1 MSKLFIICGHG
12 AGDPGACANGFTE
25 AERVR
30 ALGKRMKELGG
41 DHVALGDI
49 NRDYYQDNGITN
61 LNIEKDYQILELH
74 LDSSGNTSACGG
86 HVIIKSGYRPDS
98 YDNAVANLISS
109 KFPGRSEII
118 VQRSNLAN
126 INRAAFRG
134 YAYRLLECCFITNVD
149 DLNRFNNQLDDL
161 AIGLLGC
168 FGIESSN
175 QPPVSKPQNEPVNV
189 QKPTVNDSYDPWVAE
204 LQKELNAQGFRD
216 SNGNLL
222 SVDGIW
228 GSRTLEACPLV
239 KQGAKGNITRL
250 IQKRLNSVDFNI
262 GVDGIFGA
270 DTKRAI
276 SVFQR
281 NRGLSADGIVGRNTW
296 RWLLKG
302 TKF

>member
-41 DHVALGDI
+41 DRVTLGDI
-49 NRDYYQDNGITN
+49 NRDYYQDNGIIN
-61 LNIEKDYQILELH
+61 LNIEKDHQILELH
-74 LDSSGNTSACGG
+74 LDSSENASACGG

-98 YDNAVANLISS
+98 YDNAVANLIAN

-118 VQRSNLAN
+118 TQRSNLAN
-126 INRAAFRG
+126 VNRAASRG

-149 DLNRFNNQLDDL
+149 DLNKFNNQLNDL

-175 QPPVSKPQNEPVNV
+175 QPPVSKPQNEPINV
-189 QKPTVNDSYDPWVAE
+189 QKPTVNNSYDPWVAE
-204 LQKELNAQGFRD
+204 LQKELNTQGFRD

-239 KQGAKGNITRL
+239 KQGAQGNITRL
-250 IQKRLNSVDFNI
+250 IQKRLNSVDFSI

-281 NRGLSADGIVGRNTW
+281 NRGLSADGMVGRNTW

>member
-74 LDSSGNTSACGG
+74 LDSSSNTSACGG

-109 KFPGRSEII
+109 KFPGRSETI
-118 VQRSNLAN
+118 VQRNNLAN
-126 INRAAFRG
+126 VNRAAFRG
-134 YAYRLLECCFITNVD
+134 YAYRLLECCFITNIE
-149 DLNRFNNQLDDL
+149 DLNKFNSQLDDL

-168 FGIESSN
+168 FGIGSSS
-175 QPPVSKPQNEPVNV
+175 QSPVSKPQNEPTNV
-189 QKPTVNDSYDPWVAE
+189 QKPTVDRSYDPWVAE
-204 LQKELNAQGFRD
+204 LQKELNTQGFRD
-216 SNGNLL
+216 SNGSLL

-228 GSRTLEACPLV
+228 GPRTLEACPLV
-239 KQGAKGNITRL
+239 KQGASGNITRL
-250 IQKRLNSVDFNI
+250 IQRRLNSVDFSI
-262 GVDGIFGA
+262 GVDGVFGS

-276 SVFQR
+276 SVFQS

-296 RWLLKG
+296 QWLLKG